1 MIIPRL
7 ALRNLLGAGLRTWL
21 NVLVLSFAFVAI
33 IWTQGLYI
41 GMNDQAEQ
49 AQIEAEY
56 AGGQYWQ
63 EKYDPFDPLS
73 LQDAHGLIPPV
84 LQQMID
90 KKQATP
96 ILIVQGAIYP
106 NGRVQSV
113 QIKGIDPKQDLISI
127 PSQFLRGEREEL
139 PALIGSRMA
148 ENSGLKVGDLV
159 TIRWR
164 DAQGTF
170 DARDVLIVQV
180 MKTSVQSVD
189 LGQIWVPLSELQ
201 TLAQMQNEATIT
213 VIASH
218 TDTESLPMVSGWE
231 FKGLDFLLS
240 DIKALVQS
248 KTVGAS
254 IMYIMLL
261 LLAMLAIFN
270 TQVLSIFRR
279 KKEIGTLVALGFT
292 KGQVIRLFTLEG
304 AMHGLLAAG
313 MAAIYGI
320 PMLVY
325 FAHKGWALPDAYD
338 SYGFAIGEKLFPVYS
353 VGLIMGT
360 AALVF
365 LVTTIVSFMPTR
377 KIAKLKPTEA
387 LRGRIS

>member
-7 ALRNLLGAGLRTWL
+7 ALKNLLGAGLRTWL

-41 GMNDQAEQ
+41 GINDQAEQ
-49 AQIEAEY
+49 AKIEAEY
-56 AGGQYWQ
+56 AGGQYWHD
-63 EKYDPFDPLS
+63 KYDPFDLLS
-73 LQDAHGLIPPV
+73 LQDAHGIIPLS
-84 LQQMID
+84 LQQMIE

-96 ILIVQGAIYP
+96 ILMVQGAIYP
-106 NGRVQSV
+106 NGRIQSV
-113 QIKGIDPKQDLISI
+113 LIKGIDPRQTLISL
-127 PSQFLRGEREEL
+127 PSQFLQGEREEL

-170 DARDVLIVQV
+170 DARDVLIVQI
-180 MKTSVQSVD
+180 MKTSVQSID
-189 LGQIWVPLSELQ
+189 LGQIWVPLSDLQ
-201 TLAQMQNEATIT
+201 DLAQMENEATIA
-213 VIASH
+213 ILARN
-218 TDTESLPMVSGWE
+218 TEAVPEIPGWG
-231 FKGLDFLLS
+231 FKNLDFLLR
-240 DIKALVQS
+240 DIKELVQS

-254 IMYIMLL
+254 IMYVMLL

-320 PMLVY
+320 PLLVY
-325 FAHKGWALPDAYD
+325 FATKGWALPDVYD
-338 SYGFAIGEKLFPVYS
+338 SYGFALGEKLFPVYS
-353 VGLIMGT
+353 VGLIVGT
-360 AALVF
+360 TILVF
-365 LVTTIVSFMPTR
+365 LVTSIVSFMPTR

>member
-33 IWTQGLYI
+33 IWTQCLYI
-41 GMNDQAEQ
+41 GMSDQVEQ

-56 AGGQYWQ
+56 AGGQLWH
-63 EKYDPFDPLS
+63 EKYDPFDLLS
-73 LQDAHGLIPPV
+73 LQDAHGIIPPS
-84 LQQMID
+84 LQQMIE

-96 ILIVQGAIYP
+96 VLVVQGAIYP
-106 NGRVQSV
+106 NGRIQSV
-113 QIKGIDPKQDLISI
+113 LIKGIDPGQTLISL
-127 PSQFLRGEREEL
+127 PSHFLQEEREEL

-148 ENSGLKVGDLV
+148 ESSGLKIGDLV

-164 DAQGTF
+164 DAHGTF
-170 DARDVLIVQV
+170 DARDVLIVQI
-180 MKTSVQSVD
+180 MKTSVQSID
-189 LGQIWVPLSELQ
+189 QGQIWVPLAKLQ
-201 TLAQMQNEATIT
+201 ALAQMENEATFTIL
-213 VIASH
+213 ASNS
-218 TDTESLPMVSGWE
+218 EAVPEVPGWE
-231 FKGLDFLLS
+231 FKNLDFLLR
-240 DIKALVQS
+240 DIKELVQG

-254 IMYIMLL
+254 IMYVMLL

-304 AMHGLLAAG
+304 ALHGLLAAG

-320 PMLVY
+320 PLLVY
-325 FAHKGWALPDAYD
+325 FATKGWALPDVYD

-353 VGLIMGT
+353 VGLIVGT
-360 AALVF
+360 TILVF
-365 LVTTIVSFMPTR
+365 LVTSIVSFMPTR